1 MRYRGHCSAH
11 LSVKPRETFVHTA
24 PKVQSLN
31 EYREV
36 SMRLRSTRAT
46 RSSDGA
52 SRQPWVET
60 RSANHHSHSSSV
72 SQAECLSQ
80 EQDASGP
87 SRSKMRKK
95 GQISMRRIYEGVLEE
110 FAPKSRT
117 KRSLAEDDAT
127 GEDSHG
133 GKTV

>member
-1 MRYRGHCSAH
+1 
-11 LSVKPRETFVHTA
+11 
-24 PKVQSLN
+24 
-31 EYREV
+31 
-36 SMRLRSTRAT
+36 
-46 RSSDGA
+46 
-52 SRQPWVET
+52 
-60 RSANHHSHSSSV
+60 
-72 SQAECLSQ
+72 
-80 EQDASGP
+80 
-87 SRSKMRKK
+87 MRKK